1 MKKMLISLSS
11 ALMCLSIT
19 ACTPKDSS
27 SSEVESSSPVEIQR
41 DIIFSEI
48 VEGSSNNRALE
59 LYNLSDNDIDL
70 SEYRIDIQL
79 LSGLKTITFND
90 VIKAKSTYVIVYSG
104 ATEDLKNKANLVS
117 ADLMFIGAQPIKL
130 MKGDNTIDAL
140 GTWDYQVDYCKDL
153 SLVRKEKYLVGRETF
168 DEYDW
173 IRYSLDNY
181 KYLGTIKAS
190 VTEEELLAGP
200 KLTEEDLNRPYYI
213 SGENDKLLGGGG
225 VMDVTVKSYVDGDT
239 TCFYYDQAILD
250 VLGVPQGTKLRYQNI
265 NTPESYEGN
274 VMPFGIKAK
283 EYTKARLSSAFDIK
297 VQSILGGELTETYDR
312 LLGWVW
318 VDGELLNNFIV
329 QMGYSNVAFSAVD
342 TMTYKDVTYTN
353 YLYNSELYARKH
365 GKGIHG
371 EKDPYWDYENNCPK
385 SDTEGVNPNK

>member
-1 MKKMLISLSS
+1 MKKTFLNLSS
-11 ALMCLSIT
+11 LLMCLSIVG
-19 ACTPKDSS
+19 CTQNNS
-27 SSEVESSSPVEIQR
+27 ESSPIEIKR
-41 DIIFSEI
+41 DVIFSEI
-48 VEGSSNNRALE
+48 VEGSSNNRAIE
-59 LYNLSDNDIDL
+59 LYNITDNDIDL

-79 LSGLKTITFND
+79 LSGMKTVTFTD
-90 VIKAKSTYVIVYSG
+90 TIKAKSTYVIVYSG
-104 ATEDLKNKANLVS
+104 ATEELKSKANLVS
-117 ADLMFIGAQPIKL
+117 SDLMFIGAQPMKL
-130 MKGDNTIDAL
+130 MKGEDTIDAV

-153 SLVRKEKYLVGRETF
+153 SLVRKEKYLVGREVF

-200 KLTEEDLNRPYYI
+200 KLTEEDLSRPYYI
-213 SGENDKLLGGGG
+213 EGENNKLLGGGG

-239 TCFYYDQAILD
+239 TCFYYDQEIID
-250 VLGVPQGTKLRYQNI
+250 VIGVSQGTKLRYQNI
-265 NTPESYEGN
+265 NTPESYTGN

-283 EYTKARLSSAFDIK
+283 EYTKSRLSSAFEIK

-318 VDGELLNNFIV
+318 VDGELLNNAIV

-342 TMTYKDVTYTN
+342 TMTYKDITYTN
-353 YLYNSELYARKH
+353 FLYNSELYARKH

-385 SDTEGVNPNK
+385 SGVDGANPNK